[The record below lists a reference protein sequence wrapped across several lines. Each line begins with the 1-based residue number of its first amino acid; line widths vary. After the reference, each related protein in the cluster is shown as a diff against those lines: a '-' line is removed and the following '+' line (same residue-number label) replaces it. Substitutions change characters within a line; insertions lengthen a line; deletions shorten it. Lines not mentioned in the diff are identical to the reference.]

1 MAIVIP
7 VLIGIVLGAG
17 AAAGVIFS
25 AFKVKTDEEWAREE
39 KLHQNTMTCL
49 VLVNAE
55 NARLRVALAAG
66 HMTEE
71 GKRVAAMTMAAL
83 RTVISTESRLLL
95 RELPEPL
102 ASYEAACL
110 PDDCKQ
116 SITPDAKPIDEDHP
130 VEVERTRR

>member
-1 MAIVIP
+1 MEILIP
-7 VLIGIVLGAG
+7 VLIGIALGAG
-17 AAAGVIFS
+17 AAAGVIFN

-49 VLVNAE
+49 VLVKAE

-83 RTVISTESRLLL
+83 RAVISAESRLLL
-95 RELPEPL
+95 RALPEPL
-102 ASYEAACL
+102 ATFEAASL
-110 PDDCKQ
+110 PDDCKK
-116 SITPDAKPIDEDHP
+116 SIASDAKPIDEDHP
-130 VEVERTRR
+130 GELEGTRR